1 MGFECALRQ
10 TTADFLTSLT
20 SPAERLVRPGFEGQT
35 PRTAEEFAK
44 AWKMSPEYARL
55 MQDIEKYD
63 QRYPIGGAS
72 VVEFAASRNAQQ
84 AAQQ

>member
-1 MGFECALRQ
+1 
-10 TTADFLTSLT
+10 
-20 SPAERLVRPGFEGQT
+20 
-35 PRTAEEFAK
+35 
-44 AWKMSPEYARL
+44 